1 VDFSPHESRK
11 KRNNNNNNK
20 KKKTALHLSRN
31 LVGRPGRNEEFS
43 FAIYIYINK

>member
-1 VDFSPHESRK
+1 MKAERK
-11 KRNNNNNNK
+11 GTITIII

-43 FAIYIYINK
+43 FAIYIYIK